1 MNIDRA
7 KQQKEENEKNI
18 YFTILAIFSLS
29 M

>member
-1 MNIDRA
+1 MNIYKV

-18 YFTILAIFSLS
+18 YMAVLVIFSLS